1 MRYFRTKADRDH
13 SKPRAHQCFNLV
25 RPFCFLLGIACGIL
39 SWQYLRQRSGP
50 TESSDPRN
58 IAVFR
63 YDVYE
68 GAFLFVAV
76 LSYQQN
82 EALRDAARRTWL
94 KRKVKYDRHRF
105 PLVYRF
111 FVGSLGVSKEQRI
124 ALEREALVHRDLVL
138 LEGVPD
144 SFDNRTFKVL
154 QAFLWV
160 HSNYKCKFLLKVNDN
175 SFAMLDLIVSE
186 LGEARFNPRNDLL
199 LWGFFAGYAPVSR
212 SGPWAEPV
220 WFLSDRY
227 LPYPCGGG
235 YVLTWMALVYISH
248 IWKLLD
254 LYTNDDVAVGVWLAP
269 LTLNRRHD
277 RRFDTERES
286 RGCFNSYL
294 VTHRQ
299 TASMMEEKYKNLV
312 ERGVM
317 CREEVQLRMS
327 YQYDQHARLSQC
339 CVRNV
344 SDIRM
349 PKGREKEK
357 ERQGG

>member
-1 MRYFRTKADRDH
+1 MKCFRTKTDRDPY
-13 SKPRAHQCFNLV
+13 KPRAHRFFNLF
-25 RPFCFLLGIACGIL
+25 RPFWFVLGIACGIL
-39 SWQYLRQRSGP
+39 AWRIP
-50 TESSDPRN
+50 PP
-58 IAVFR
+58 A
-63 YDVYE
+63 
-68 GAFLFVAV
+68 
-76 LSYQQN
+76 QN
-82 EALRDAARRTWL
+82 EALRNTARRTWL
-94 KRKVKYDRHRF
+94 KRKVKFDRHRF

-138 LEGVPD
+138 LEGAPD

-175 SFAMLDLIVSE
+175 SFAMLDPNR
-186 LGEARFNPRNDLL
+186 LG
-199 LWGFFAGYAPVSR
+199 AG
-212 SGPWAEPV
+212 GPWAEPV

-254 LYTNDDVAVGVWLAP
+254 LYANDDVAVGVWLAP
-269 LTLNRRHD
+269 LALNRRHD

-294 VTHRQ
+294 VTHQQ
-299 TASMMEEKYKNLV
+299 TAAMMEEKYKEPGGTRRAV
-312 ERGVM
+312 QKRGATQDV
-317 CREEVQLRMS
+317 
-327 YQYDQHARLSQC
+327 
-339 CVRNV
+339 VRV
-344 SDIRM
+344 
-349 PKGREKEK
+349 
-357 ERQGG
+357 